1 MMKKKII
8 IMMMKMMTM
17 MMIQE
22 MGAKDHDA
30 YSGFFPLQFDS
41 AKVW

>member
-1 MMKKKII
+1 MKKKII

-30 YSGFFPLQFDS
+30 CSGFFPL
-41 AKVW
+41 